1 MILNS
6 PNWNK
11 FRDFFKTHH
20 ELEQVCSAMNKDTNG
35 IMGKKIYSN
44 DTKKTQRVINV
55 YEQGNGFRSR
65 YYAMWIEDLSTDLK
79 FWSLER
85 LKYGWKHPRMMVP
98 VSIMEEKFEKGSLEV
113 IELEWEDKLKDKDY
127 GKED

>member
-20 ELEQVCSAMNKDTNG
+20 ELEQVCSVMNKDTNG

-44 DTKKTQRVINV
+44 DTKKTWR
-55 YEQGNGFRSR
+55 
-65 YYAMWIEDLSTDLK
+65 
-79 FWSLER
+79 
-85 LKYGWKHPRMMVP
+85 
-98 VSIMEEKFEKGSLEV
+98 
-113 IELEWEDKLKDKDY
+113 
-127 GKED
+127 